1 MEIKKALTFRASSI
15 GDCLMGKYF
24 LENIRAAHPSARC
37 GLVVASRG
45 AMLRDLLAAY
55 PWIEVIEANRRSPR
69 ALLHLLRRF
78 WHSDIVCTE
87 YTNGTVGLAT
97 KLMARL
103 LARRGGLIGFAD
115 KSRLSRY
122 VYDALLPLPPT
133 GTRSQRLYEHDALA
147 AAHIPV
153 GVEKIT
159 FTYVPA
165 RGLLERQGLKKNRY
179 VVVHFFAGIK
189 ERSLSRARGRVLLAE
204 LSKKLPGM
212 RFVISGG
219 PADRA
224 EALAAAEGFA
234 ATVVAGSVSLQ
245 ETAQLI
251 AESRGVVS
259 ADTGVA
265 HLSAQ
270 LGKRPIVL
278 ATCLGPNWWFKE
290 QYGEGAAT
298 FFNRADLCTRG
309 HVIKNYPDCL
319 NEIDMQKVA
328 QALAAQS

>member
-37 GLVVASRG
+37 GLVVAGRG
-45 AMLRDLLAAY
+45 AMLRDLLATY

-69 ALLHLLRRF
+69 ALLHLARRF
-78 WHSDIVCTE
+78 WRCDIVCTE

-97 KLMARL
+97 KCMARL

-115 KSRLSRY
+115 KSKFSRY
-122 VYDALLPLPPT
+122 VYDALLPLPPV
-133 GTRSQRLYEHDALA
+133 GTRAQRLHEHEALRA
-147 AAHIPV
+147 ARVSV
-153 GVEKIT
+153 GVEQIT
-159 FTYVPA
+159 FRYVPA
-165 RGLLERQGLKKNRY
+165 PGLLERFGLKKNTY
-179 VVVHFFAGIK
+179 VVAHFFAGIR
-189 ERSLSRARGRVLLAE
+189 ERSLSPLRSRELLTE
-204 LSKKLPGM
+204 LSKKLPGV
-212 RFVISGG
+212 RFVITGG
-219 PADRA
+219 AGDRA
-224 EALAAAEGFA
+224 EALAAAEGFDAVVIAGA
-234 ATVVAGSVSLQ
+234 ASLQ
-245 ETAQLI
+245 ETAQII

-259 ADTGVA
+259 VDTGLA

-270 LGKRPIVL
+270 LGKRPVVL

-298 FFNRADLCTRG
+298 FFNRADLCAQG